1 MSRFASQF
9 RRSGA
14 VALVRQF
21 GETVVYYAQGAGDG
35 RPIQGIVTRGQ
46 AVGPNGTAQQIDI
59 DVIDSATLGISATE
73 INDSTDQIEVA
84 LVEGGARQR
93 REITFVPDDSNG
105 MLRLR
110 VR

>member
-46 AVGPNGTAQQIDI
+46 AVGGTAQQIDV